1 MRIIS
6 GKLKGRRIQPPKN
19 LPVRPTTDRAKE
31 ALFNILMHQYDF
43 ESATVLDLFA
53 GTGSISYEFASRGV
67 KLLVAVDQNNQ
78 CTNFIT
84 KTVADL
90 DLPITVVRSPVMRFL
105 ERISANY
112 SFVFADPPYA
122 FSMEEYRELVE
133 TIFSKN
139 ALQIGGLLVVEHAE
153 QMDLSALTHFRE
165 ARNHGGCIF
174 SFFEA

>member
-122 FSMEEYRELVE
+122 FSMEEYRELVG

-139 ALQIGGLLVVEHAE
+139 ALQKDGLLVVEHAE
-153 QMDLSALTHFRE
+153 QIDLSELEHFKE
-165 ARNHGGCIF
+165 ARNYGGCIF
-174 SFFEA
+174 SFFEV

>member
-31 ALFNILMHQYDF
+31 SLFNILMHQYDF

-67 KLLVAVDQNNQ
+67 KLLVAVDKNNQ

-90 DLPITVVRSPVMRFL
+90 NLPITVVRSPVMRFL
-105 ERISANY
+105 ERTSANY

-122 FSMEEYRELVE
+122 FSIEEYRELVE
-133 TIFSKN
+133 TIFNKN
-139 ALQIGGLLVVEHAE
+139 ALQKDGLLVVEHAE
-153 QMDLSALTHFRE
+153 QIDLSELKHFTE
-165 ARNHGGCIF
+165 ARNYGGCIF
-174 SFFEA
+174 SFFEV